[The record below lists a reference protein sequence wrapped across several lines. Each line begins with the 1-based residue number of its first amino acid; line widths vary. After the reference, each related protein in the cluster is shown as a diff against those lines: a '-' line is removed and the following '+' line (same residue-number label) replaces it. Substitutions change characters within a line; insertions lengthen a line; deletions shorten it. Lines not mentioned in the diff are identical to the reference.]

1 MYAYT
6 FMTQYTREYVCIYTH
21 IHMYIYV
28 NFLLLTTKK
37 NELNPVAVSTI
48 YTQNVTSK
56 YY

>member
-6 FMTQYTREYVCIYTH
+6 FMTHNTRVCVYTH

>member
-1 MYAYT
+1 MC
-6 FMTQYTREYVCIYTH
+6 VYTH
-21 IHMYIYV
+21 IHMYIHV

>member
-6 FMTQYTREYVCIYTH
+6 FMTHVIHVCVY

-28 NFLLLTTKK
+28 NFLVLTTKK
-37 NELNPVAVSTI
+37 NELNPVVVNTI
-48 YTQNVTSK
+48 YTHNVTSK